1 MAKDKTGR
9 LDGFHRVIFDVFQ
22 TYEVKMISK
31 QVSPTFIEASGDE

>member
-22 TYEVKMISK
+22 TYEVKAISN